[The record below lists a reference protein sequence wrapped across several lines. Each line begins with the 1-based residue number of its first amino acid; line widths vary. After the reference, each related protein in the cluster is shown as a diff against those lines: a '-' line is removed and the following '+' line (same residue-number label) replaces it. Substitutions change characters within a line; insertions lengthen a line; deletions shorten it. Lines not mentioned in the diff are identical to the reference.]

1 MPSLYSPCLA
11 SFDLRSLQKANL
23 AHITHML
30 TETLSIKVSKT
41 EKNSLRK
48 VALERKSTPSRLLR
62 VALQSVLSG
71 NTSAQ
76 ASLLERHQHL
86 FASLDHG
93 PGDLSTNP
101 EHLRNF
107 GK

>member
-1 MPSLYSPCLA
+1 
-11 SFDLRSLQKANL
+11 
-23 AHITHML
+23 ML

-48 VALERKSTPSRLLR
+48 VARERKSTPSRLLR
-62 VALQSVLSG
+62 DALQTLLAS
-71 NTSAQ
+71 NDAPQ

-86 FASLDHG
+86 FVRLDEG

-101 EHLRNF
+101 EHLKNF

>member
-1 MPSLYSPCLA
+1 
-11 SFDLRSLQKANL
+11 
-23 AHITHML
+23 ML

-41 EKNSLRK
+41 EKNFLRK
-48 VALERKSTPSRLLR
+48 VARERKSTPSRLLR
-62 VALQSVLSG
+62 DALHTLLTG
-71 NTSAQ
+71 KDAPQ

-86 FASLDHG
+86 FINLDEG

-101 EHLRNF
+101 KHLRNF

>member
-1 MPSLYSPCLA
+1 
-11 SFDLRSLQKANL
+11 
-23 AHITHML
+23 ML

-48 VALERKSTPSRLLR
+48 VARERKSTPSRLLR
-62 VALQSVLSG
+62 DALQTLLAG
-71 NTSAQ
+71 NDASQ
-76 ASLLERHQHL
+76 SSLLERHQHL
-86 FASLDHG
+86 FARLDEG

-101 EHLRNF
+101 EHLKNF